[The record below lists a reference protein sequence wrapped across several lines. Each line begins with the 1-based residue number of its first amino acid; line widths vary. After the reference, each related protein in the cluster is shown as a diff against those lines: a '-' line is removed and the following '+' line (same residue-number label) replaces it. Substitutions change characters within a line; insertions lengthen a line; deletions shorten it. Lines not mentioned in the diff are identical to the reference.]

1 MRAPFDRAEPTSI
14 DRVDRETI
22 KRLMYPKAIAIAG
35 ASDTR
40 PYPGA
45 LEMIKRGVTVY
56 PINPRHSTVYG
67 CQAFPT
73 LSALDKP
80 VDAVFSG
87 VNARQ
92 SVDLVA
98 EAARLGI
105 GGVVVFAAG
114 FDHPNPEL
122 KDALCEAA
130 AGRVAVLGPN
140 CNGLIN
146 VRSSTFMTAAPL
158 RMCPVGGIGFVAHS
172 GGFLLSM
179 VNGARARKIGLSHL
193 ITCGNETVTDMV
205 DYIEALIDD
214 PDTQVIA
221 LALETI
227 RRPSEFFAAAERA
240 RRAGKPVIALK
251 LGKGARAR
259 EIARSHTGAIAG
271 EPWVYEAAFRQA
283 GIVSARDF
291 PDLLDRVALF
301 DLVSVDRWTAINGL
315 AILSTSGGMSE
326 LASDICEAEA
336 MQLPK
341 LESVRGDIA
350 VVLQDAGGF
359 QPSNIVMNP
368 IDLGG
373 SVTFMPGLIGR
384 AVSHYAAAAETDAVM
399 FVHVLDA
406 PGEQMGRDLLPELIE
421 GTRKNKKLTVL
432 ASVEDGEVAE
442 WADNFRSQGIAVG
455 RGIRAAIRG
464 LKAMDDFMRGAKRV
478 ATVNEPPAPPFGCP
492 AGELVATA
500 AGSILPFDSAMA
512 LLKRFEIPTVPYWII
527 RPQDFL
533 PTTKIPFSA
542 PFTVKL
548 ADIPHR
554 TEVGAVDLSINES
567 DLSRSIERLR
577 VLARS
582 LGAPADV
589 IVQPRI
595 LFDSEAF
602 FGVQS
607 NADLGPMVFCGVGG
621 TFVELLGEV
630 TARLAPFAHQQA
642 TEMINELNPA
652 MLRGFRGARPW
663 DIDQLSSIAVSLGRL
678 AIACRGWLSSLDI
691 NPLVNG
697 QDGFVAVDALCIV
710 GNFPKEIGS

>member
-1 MRAPFDRAEPTSI
+1 MREPFDQVEPVNA
-14 DRVDRETI
+14 DRVGREAL

-35 ASDTR
+35 ASDSR
-40 PYPGA
+40 PYPGT
-45 LEMIKRGVTVY
+45 LEMIARGIAVY
-56 PINPRHSTVYG
+56 PINPRYSTIYG
-67 CQAFPT
+67 LQAFPT
-73 LSALDKP
+73 LAALGKP

-87 VNARQ
+87 VNAQQ

-98 EAARLGI
+98 EAARLGV

-122 KDALCEAA
+122 KEALRQAA

-146 VRSSTFMTAAPL
+146 VRSGTFITAAPL
-158 RMCPVGGIGFVAHS
+158 RACPVGGIGFIAHS

-179 VNGARARKIGLSHL
+179 VNGALGRKIGLSHL
-193 ITCGNETVTDMV
+193 ITCGNELVTDMV
-205 DYIEALIDD
+205 DYLDALVDD
-214 PDTQVIA
+214 PDTRVIA

-227 RRPSEFFAAAERA
+227 RRPDEFFVAAERA
-240 RRAGKPVIALK
+240 RRAGKPVVVLK

-283 GIVSARDF
+283 GIISARDF

-301 DLVSVDRWTAINGL
+301 DQVRAERWTSINGL
-315 AILSTSGGMSE
+315 AVLSTSGGMSE

-336 MQLPK
+336 MELPQV
-341 LESVRGDIA
+341 ESVRDDIA

-359 QPSNIVMNP
+359 QSSDIVLNP

-373 SVTFMPGLIGR
+373 SVTFKPGLIGR
-384 AVSHYAAAAETDAVM
+384 AVGHYAATPEIDAVM
-399 FVHVLDA
+399 FVHVLDG

-421 GTRKNKKLTVL
+421 GNRNNNKLTVL

-442 WADNFRSQGIAVG
+442 WAGDCRKHGIAVG

-464 LKAMDDFMRGAKRV
+464 LKAMDDFMRAAKRV
-478 ATVNEPPAPPFGCP
+478 KVAHDARIAAISRPDGQ
-492 AGELVATA
+492 LVATA
-500 AGSILPFDSAMA
+500 AGPILPFSSVMA
-512 LLKRFEIPTVPYWII
+512 LLTQFEVPTAPYRII
-527 RPQDFL
+527 RPQD
-533 PTTKIPFSA
+533 PFSA
-542 PFTVKL
+542 AELPFPAPFAVKI

-554 TEVGAVDLSINES
+554 AEVGAVELSVNES
-567 DLSRSIERLR
+567 SLAQTVERLR
-577 VLARS
+577 GLALS
-582 LGAPADV
+582 LRAPADI
-589 IVQPRI
+589 IVQPQIR
-595 LFDSEAF
+595 FDGEVF

-630 TARLAPFAHQQA
+630 TARLAPFVRQQA
-642 TEMINELNPA
+642 AEMITELNPA
-652 MLRGFRGARPW
+652 VLRGFRGARPW
-663 DIDQLSSIAVSLGRL
+663 DTEQLASIAVSLSRL

-691 NPLVNG
+691 NPLVYG
-697 QDGFVAVDALCIV
+697 QNGFVAVDALCIV
-710 GNFPKEIGS
+710 QN

>member
-1 MRAPFDRAEPTSI
+1 VE
-14 DRVDRETI
+14 V
-22 KRLMYPKAIAIAG
+22 
-35 ASDTR
+35 
-40 PYPGA
+40 
-45 LEMIKRGVTVY
+45 
-56 PINPRHSTVYG
+56 
-67 CQAFPT
+67 
-73 LSALDKP
+73 
-80 VDAVFSG
+80 
-87 VNARQ
+87 
-92 SVDLVA
+92 VA
-98 EAARLGI
+98 DAARLGI

-122 KDALCEAA
+122 NGALRQAA

-146 VRSSTFMTAAPL
+146 VRNSTFMTAAPL

-193 ITCGNETVTDMV
+193 ITCGNELVTDMV
-205 DYIEALIDD
+205 DYFEVLIDD
-214 PDTQVIA
+214 PDTRVIA

-227 RRPSEFFAAAERA
+227 RRPREFFAAAKRA
-240 RRAGKPVIALK
+240 RQAGKPVIALK

-283 GIVSARDF
+283 GVVSARDF

-301 DLVSVDRWTAINGL
+301 DQLSVDRWTAVKGL
-315 AILSTSGGMSE
+315 AVLSTSGGMSE

-336 MQLPK
+336 MDLPK

-384 AVSHYAAAAETDAVM
+384 AVSHYASAPEVDAVM
-399 FVHVLDA
+399 FVHVLDS

-421 GTRKNKKLTVL
+421 GTRKNRKLTVL
-432 ASVEDGEVAE
+432 ASVEDGEVAA
-442 WADNFRSQGIAVG
+442 WAEDCRDQGIAVG

-478 ATVNEPPAPPFGCP
+478 ATINEAAVPPFACP
-492 AGELVATA
+492 VGELVATT

-512 LLKRFEIPTVPYWII
+512 LLKQFEIPTVPYRIV
-527 RPQDFL
+527 RPHDTL
-533 PTTKIPFSA
+533 SAAEIPFSA

-548 ADIPHR
+548 ANIPHR
-554 TEVGAVDLSINES
+554 TEYGAVDLSINGS
-567 DLSRSIERLR
+567 DLPRSIERLR
-577 VLARS
+577 ALGFS

-595 LFDSEAF
+595 VFDSEVF

-607 NADLGPMVFCGVGG
+607 NADLGPMVFCGIGG
-621 TFVELLGEV
+621 TFMELLGEV
-630 TARLAPFAHQQA
+630 TARLAPFGPEQA
-642 TEMINELNPA
+642 AEMIGELNPA
-652 MLRGFRGARPW
+652 VLHGFRGARPW
-663 DIDQLSSIAVSLGRL
+663 NIEQLSSIAVGLSRL
-678 AIACRGWLSSLDI
+678 AIACRGWLLSLDI
-691 NPLVNG
+691 NPLVYG
-697 QDGFVAVDALCIV
+697 QDGFVAVDALSIV
-710 GNFPKEIGS
+710 RIIPGEISS